1 MFRFF
6 SHEFVDDF
14 FWTRTFWG
22 PRLSWCLC
30 VLLHHCH
37 LCLSSGDMHTNWI
50 LIYQIILEMFWFEPL
65 KRWKGAQISIR
76 KLFWSLK
83 NWGVVLR
90 RPQIC
95 RCPYVLNISNSSLS
109 SVIILSGC
117 VYKNP
122 VHVITLKI
130 FQFYRAA
137 ACCLELRV
145 HSLGNL
151 SSQCNNKFEQVQNL
165 KIWSET
171 TCWWYGKVR
180 G

>member
-14 FWTRTFWG
+14 FERG
-22 PRLSWCLC
+22 L
-30 VLLHHCH
+30 
-37 LCLSSGDMHTNWI
+37 SGD
-50 LIYQIILEMFWFEPL
+50 Q
-65 KRWKGAQISIR
+65 G
-76 KLFWSLK
+76 
-83 NWGVVLR
+83 
-90 RPQIC
+90 PQIC

-145 HSLGNL
+145 HPLGNL

-165 KIWSET
+165 KI
-171 TCWWYGKVR
+171 
-180 G
+180 